1 MAVLPLFF
9 SDMAT
14 LALALRFSTV
24 QEGSAEYALFKEA
37 VKKARIKI
45 YQQLGTSTVAS
56 LVALPSEDNP
66 TTESG
71 IQRSAANRVEFLLV
85 RLDMLRSLPV
95 LFMDASASSREVW
108 NQEPLARQNPG
119 SPALEAEI
127 RRVESEIATLF
138 ATLEDGLT
146 ETSGST
152 VQGGSYGNELDY
164 DEFPLPATRSIQG
177 GVLPGGQLF
186 AGGLR

>member
-1 MAVLPLFF
+1 MAVAPLFF
-9 SDMAT
+9 ADMST

-24 QEGSAEYALFKEA
+24 QEGSAEYALFREA

-45 YQQLGTSTVAS
+45 YQQLGTSVVTD

-85 RLDMLRSLPV
+85 RLDMLRNLPV

-127 RRVESEIATLF
+127 RRIETEIATLF

-152 VQGGSYGNELDY
+152 VQGSSYGNELDY
-164 DEFPLPATRSIQG
+164 DQFPLPATRSIQG
-177 GVLPGGQLF
+177 GMLTGGTVL
-186 AGGLR
+186 GGLL